1 MSELAEKDRR
11 NYEITQKKD
20 EVSEGNR
27 RAVGGAENRC
37 FLVIMSQQRELQ
49 LAK

>member
-11 NYEITQKKD
+11 NYEITQKD
-20 EVSEGNR
+20 ELSEGNR